1 MVAVKVLA
9 AAPTPAAGSA
19 HLPPMTET
27 DPLAP
32 LEARIADAI
41 NTGDIPLADR
51 LRRQWV
57 RAHLLEKVTRRA

>member
-1 MVAVKVLA
+1 
-9 AAPTPAAGSA
+9 
-19 HLPPMTET
+19 MTET
-27 DPLAP
+27 EPLAV

-57 RAHLLEKVTRRA
+57 RAFLLEKVTGRA